1 LKSVR
6 AAVRHVLFGP
16 TKSIHDKKKKTMKKL
31 YHVRWGFALQ
41 LLLALRRPAPGI
53 GLARPGHHQSF
64 TSGHTE
70 WVSMTTPQPQR
81 FHVAPMQAYTNRH
94 LRMLCRTL
102 SKKAVLWTEMEKVG
116 DLLVSAAAADRRLSH
131 DAAGNCVLQ
140 LGGNNI
146 PSLQDA
152 CRLANAYSFDEV
164 NLNCGCPSIETG
176 GADFGA
182 TLMLDPKATGDMLR
196 AMADVSRA
204 PVSIKCR
211 LAAHPRLLDDGGLPV
226 DEYDKLSAFVDSVS
240 TRARSVSHWVVHCRA
255 AVLAGL
261 SPSKNRCAHHIQSAK
276 QQKR

>member
-1 LKSVR
+1 
-6 AAVRHVLFGP
+6 
-16 TKSIHDKKKKTMKKL
+16 MKKL
-31 YHVRWGFALQ
+31 YNVRWGLALQ
-41 LLLALRRPAPGI
+41 LLLALRTPAPGI

-70 WVSMTTPQPQR
+70 WVSMTTPQPNKR

-152 CRLANAYSFDEV
+152 CRLANSYSFDEV

-196 AMADVSRA
+196 AMTDVSRA

-211 LAAHPRLLDDGGLPV
+211 LAAHPRLLDDGSLPV

-261 SPSKNRCAHHIQSAK
+261 SPAKNRCAHHTQSANK
-276 QQKR
+276 NDENDCCGASDITAYMMI